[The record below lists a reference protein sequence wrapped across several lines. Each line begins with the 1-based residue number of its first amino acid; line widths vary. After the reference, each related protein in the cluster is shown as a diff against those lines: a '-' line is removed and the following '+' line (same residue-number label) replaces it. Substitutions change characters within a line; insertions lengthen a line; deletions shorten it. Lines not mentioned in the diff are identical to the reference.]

1 MPKTVK
7 GIRTITKRV
16 MYSIFILL
24 YLYLLT
30 IKKSVRLRIAYFIYF
45 VTISFTALSDI
56 QMQEATDLITIKKVV
71 AGDISAYSI
80 LVEKYKDLA
89 FTLANN
95 IILNRED
102 AEEIVQDAFVKAFK
116 SLNSFKRESK
126 FSTWFYRIVVN
137 TSLNKRKV
145 KKIYTVTDKEETTDE
160 VFFDTSVL
168 NAYRNNEQKRFIKL
182 AMNKLTDSERLC
194 ITMFYLNELS
204 VQEIKDITSISAAN
218 VKILLYRGRKHLYRH
233 LQELLKTEVKNL
245 I

>member
-1 MPKTVK
+1 
-7 GIRTITKRV
+7 
-16 MYSIFILL
+16 
-24 YLYLLT
+24 
-30 IKKSVRLRIAYFIYF
+30 
-45 VTISFTALSDI
+45 
-56 QMQEATDLITIKKVV
+56 MQEATDLITIKKVV